1 VTDRTDWADQQG
13 AIIVSWENVSRG
25 REGKA
30 FEVFARAAQYYT
42 ELEKE
47 GVLTGTQVFFQST
60 GGARGQIILNG
71 SMGTLYKLMLDA
83 AFTRV
88 QQEGSLVADGF
99 EVNTCIGGS
108 FDTVSEGMAANMTL
122 LQDHGLI

>member
-13 AIIVSWENVSRG
+13 AIIVSWNGIITG

-60 GGARGQIILNG
+60 GGSRGQIILNG
-71 SMGTLYKLMLDA
+71 SLGTLYKLMLDA
-83 AFTRV
+83 AFGRV
-88 QQEGSLVADGF
+88 QQEGALVAKDF
-99 EVNTCIGGS
+99 EVNVSVGGN
-108 FDTVSEGMAANMTL
+108 FDTVSEGMAANMSV